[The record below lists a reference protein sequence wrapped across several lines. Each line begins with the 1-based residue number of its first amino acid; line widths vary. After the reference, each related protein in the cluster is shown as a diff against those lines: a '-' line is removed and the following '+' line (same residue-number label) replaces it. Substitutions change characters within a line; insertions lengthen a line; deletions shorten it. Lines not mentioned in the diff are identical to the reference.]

1 MLYLPP
7 QLLIVHKNKSTSENI
22 TQPNLQPMIA
32 HSPLNNTPN
41 AMECFPMSPIQR
53 HVSRLWTFSFRANVF
68 KAAKMNNS

>member
-22 TQPNLQPMIA
+22 TQTNLQPMAA

-41 AMECFPMSPIQR
+41 AIECFPMSLIHRPESRQR
-53 HVSRLWTFSFRANVF
+53 TFSFRANVI
-68 KAAKMNNS
+68 